1 MKRKFIL
8 LTLVIATLI
17 VPANLQAFES
27 TVEEELQTPWEG
39 FGYNQ
44 WGFARESDGNTF
56 KPWSDDLWKTTT
68 ERILAIKPSLVRL
81 PVIRDWF
88 NKDDDGNNLPIGTY
102 NWDSKYMQAYFKIMD
117 LYKEHDIKVMS
128 GFWGVGYNGEDY
140 KQFYTTDECAQ
151 LQADLIEYLFR
162 TKGYDKIITSYAPS
176 NEPLG
181 VGISYEDWS
190 TMIKKLY
197 TELEKRG
204 LPTNFLS
211 GADSWSDWIWKPAQY
226 NADQLSAY
234 DFHNYLNDTPDDT
247 YNQLYN
253 RTIETTFA
261 NYLANVYKYDNFN
274 KPVHVSEMAPIGV
287 PFIDW
292 PVADAPAHCRIDT
305 YEYALGFWD
314 YGIQLAR
321 SGMASGLAWAIDGL
335 EQNKNAGMWNNA
347 GTYGGMTLR
356 PWYYT

>member
-1 MKRKFIL
+1 
-8 LTLVIATLI
+8 
-17 VPANLQAFES
+17 
-27 TVEEELQTPWEG
+27 
-39 FGYNQ
+39 
-44 WGFARESDGNTF
+44 
-56 KPWSDDLWKTTT
+56 
-68 ERILAIKPSLVRL
+68 
-81 PVIRDWF
+81 
-88 NKDDDGNNLPIGTY
+88 
-102 NWDSKYMQAYFKIMD
+102 
-117 LYKEHDIKVMS
+117 MS

-151 LQADLIEYLFR
+151 LQADLIEYLFK

-197 TELEKRG
+197 AELEKRG

-261 NYLANVYKYDNFN
+261 SSLAIK
-274 KPVHVSEMAPIGV
+274 
-287 PFIDW
+287 
-292 PVADAPAHCRIDT
+292 
-305 YEYALGFWD
+305 
-314 YGIQLAR
+314 
-321 SGMASGLAWAIDGL
+321 
-335 EQNKNAGMWNNA
+335 
-347 GTYGGMTLR
+347 
-356 PWYYT
+356 

>member
-151 LQADLIEYLFR
+151 LQADLIEYLFK

-197 TELEKRG
+197 AELEKRG

-234 DFHNYLNDTPDDT
+234 DFHNYLNIHPTILTINYIIAPLKRLLQTILQMSINTTIPTNPSMYRKWLPSESLLSTGLLPMLRLIVESTPT
-247 YNQLYN
+247 NM
-253 RTIETTFA
+253 
-261 NYLANVYKYDNFN
+261 
-274 KPVHVSEMAPIGV
+274 H
-287 PFIDW
+287 
-292 PVADAPAHCRIDT
+292 
-305 YEYALGFWD
+305 
-314 YGIQLAR
+314 
-321 SGMASGLAWAIDGL
+321 
-335 EQNKNAGMWNNA
+335 
-347 GTYGGMTLR
+347 
-356 PWYYT
+356 

>member
-8 LTLVIATLI
+8 LTLVITTLI

-128 GFWGVGYNGEDY
+128 GFWVSDITE
-140 KQFYTTDECAQ
+140 
-151 LQADLIEYLFR
+151 R
-162 TKGYDKIITSYAPS
+162 IINNFT
-176 NEPLG
+176 
-181 VGISYEDWS
+181 
-190 TMIKKLY
+190 
-197 TELEKRG
+197 R
-204 LPTNFLS
+204 PTNVPNC
-211 GADSWSDWIWKPAQY
+211 KPT
-226 NADQLSAY
+226 SSSI
-234 DFHNYLNDTPDDT
+234 F
-247 YNQLYN
+247 
-253 RTIETTFA
+253 
-261 NYLANVYKYDNFN
+261 
-274 KPVHVSEMAPIGV
+274 
-287 PFIDW
+287 
-292 PVADAPAHCRIDT
+292 
-305 YEYALGFWD
+305 
-314 YGIQLAR
+314 
-321 SGMASGLAWAIDGL
+321 L
-335 EQNKNAGMWNNA
+335 EQKVTTKSLPVM
-347 GTYGGMTLR
+347 R
-356 PWYYT
+356 PRTSLWE

>member
-140 KQFYTTDECAQ
+140 KQFLHDRRMCPNC
-151 LQADLIEYLFR
+151 
-162 TKGYDKIITSYAPS
+162 KPTSS
-176 NEPLG
+176 S
-181 VGISYEDWS
+181 I
-190 TMIKKLY
+190 
-197 TELEKRG
+197 
-204 LPTNFLS
+204 F
-211 GADSWSDWIWKPAQY
+211 
-226 NADQLSAY
+226 
-234 DFHNYLNDTPDDT
+234 
-247 YNQLYN
+247 
-253 RTIETTFA
+253 
-261 NYLANVYKYDNFN
+261 
-274 KPVHVSEMAPIGV
+274 
-287 PFIDW
+287 
-292 PVADAPAHCRIDT
+292 
-305 YEYALGFWD
+305 
-314 YGIQLAR
+314 
-321 SGMASGLAWAIDGL
+321 L
-335 EQNKNAGMWNNA
+335 EQKVTTKSLPVM
-347 GTYGGMTLR
+347 R
-356 PWYYT
+356 PRTSLWE

>member
-17 VPANLQAFES
+17 VPANLQAFQL

-39 FGYNQ
+39 
-44 WGFARESDGNTF
+44 
-56 KPWSDDLWKTTT
+56 
-68 ERILAIKPSLVRL
+68 L

-151 LQADLIEYLFR
+151 LQADLIEYLFK

-197 TELEKRG
+197 AELEKRG

-211 GADSWSDWIWKPAQY
+211 GADSWSDWIWKPAQRR
-226 NADQLSAY
+226 S
-234 DFHNYLNDTPDDT
+234 T
-247 YNQLYN
+247 
-253 RTIETTFA
+253 
-261 NYLANVYKYDNFN
+261 
-274 KPVHVSEMAPIGV
+274 VS
-287 PFIDW
+287 
-292 PVADAPAHCRIDT
+292 
-305 YEYALGFWD
+305 L
-314 YGIQLAR
+314 
-321 SGMASGLAWAIDGL
+321 
-335 EQNKNAGMWNNA
+335 
-347 GTYGGMTLR
+347 
-356 PWYYT
+356 

>member
-261 NYLANVYKYDNFN
+261 NYLANVYKYDNSN
-274 KPVHVSEMAPIGV
+274 KPVHVSEMAPI
-287 PFIDW
+287 
-292 PVADAPAHCRIDT
+292 
-305 YEYALGFWD
+305 
-314 YGIQLAR
+314 R
-321 SGMASGLAWAIDGL
+321 SLLSTGL
-335 EQNKNAGMWNNA
+335 MP
-347 GTYGGMTLR
+347 MLR
-356 PWYYT
+356 LIVESTPTNMH

>member
-190 TMIKKLY
+190 IMIKKLY
-197 TELEKRG
+197 AELEKRG

-261 NYLANVYKYDNFN
+261 NYLANVYKYDNSN

-305 YEYALGFWD
+305 YEYATCPFGHGIGIGLGS
-314 YGIQLAR
+314 R
-321 SGMASGLAWAIDGL
+321 R
-335 EQNKNAGMWNNA
+335 A
-347 GTYGGMTLR
+347 GTE
-356 PWYYT
+356 

>member
-211 GADSWSDWIWKPAQY
+211 GADSWRPAQY

-261 NYLANVYKYDNFN
+261 NYLANVYKYDNSN

-292 PVADAPAHCRIDT
+292 PDADAPAHCRIDT

-321 SGMASGLAWAIDGL
+321 HGIGIGLGSRR
-335 EQNKNAGMWNNA
+335 A
-347 GTYGGMTLR
+347 GTE
-356 PWYYT
+356 

>member
-56 KPWSDDLWKTTT
+56 KPWSDDLWKTAT

-197 TELEKRG
+197 AELEKRG

-211 GADSWSDWIWKPAQY
+211 GADSWNDWIWKPAQY

-261 NYLANVYKYDNFN
+261 NYLANVYKYDNSN

-287 PFIDW
+287 PLS
-292 PVADAPAHCRIDT
+292 T
-305 YEYALGFWD
+305 
-314 YGIQLAR
+314 
-321 SGMASGLAWAIDGL
+321 GLL
-335 EQNKNAGMWNNA
+335 PM
-347 GTYGGMTLR
+347 LR
-356 PWYYT
+356 LIVESTPTNMH

>member
-17 VPANLQAFES
+17 VPTNLQAFES

-151 LQADLIEYLFR
+151 LQADLIEYLFK

-197 TELEKRG
+197 AELEKRG

-234 DFHNYLNDTPDDT
+234 DFHNYPTILTINYIIAPLNPLLQTISQMSINTTIPTNPSMCRKWLPSESLLSTGLLPMLRLIVESTPT
-247 YNQLYN
+247 NM
-253 RTIETTFA
+253 
-261 NYLANVYKYDNFN
+261 
-274 KPVHVSEMAPIGV
+274 H
-287 PFIDW
+287 
-292 PVADAPAHCRIDT
+292 
-305 YEYALGFWD
+305 
-314 YGIQLAR
+314 
-321 SGMASGLAWAIDGL
+321 
-335 EQNKNAGMWNNA
+335 
-347 GTYGGMTLR
+347 
-356 PWYYT
+356 

>member
-56 KPWSDDLWKTTT
+56 KPWSDDLWKTAT

-151 LQADLIEYLFR
+151 LQADLIENLFR

-197 TELEKRG
+197 AELEKRG

-211 GADSWSDWIWKPAQY
+211 GADSWNDWIWKPAQY

-261 NYLANVYKYDNFN
+261 NYLANVYKYDNSN
-274 KPVHVSEMAPIGV
+274 KPVHVSEMAPFYRLACCRCSGSLSNRHLRICIRFLGLRHTTCPFGHGIG
-287 PFIDW
+287 IG
-292 PVADAPAHCRIDT
+292 
-305 YEYALGFWD
+305 LGS
-314 YGIQLAR
+314 R
-321 SGMASGLAWAIDGL
+321 R
-335 EQNKNAGMWNNA
+335 A
-347 GTYGGMTLR
+347 GTE
-356 PWYYT
+356 

>member
-151 LQADLIEYLFR
+151 LQADLIEYLFK

-181 VGISYEDWS
+181 VWYLLRRLEYHD
-190 TMIKKLY
+190 KKLY
-197 TELEKRG
+197 AELEKRG
-204 LPTNFLS
+204 LAHKFSVGSRFMERLDMETCTM
-211 GADSWSDWIWKPAQY
+211 QRR
-226 NADQLSAY
+226 QLSAY

-261 NYLANVYKYDNFN
+261 NYLANVYKYDNSN

-314 YGIQLAR
+314 YGIQLAVR
-321 SGMASGLAWAIDGL
+321 AWHRDWLGLSTGWNRIKMPACGTMPELMAV
-335 EQNKNAGMWNNA
+335 
-347 GTYGGMTLR
+347 
-356 PWYYT
+356 

>member
-151 LQADLIEYLFR
+151 LQADLIEYLFK
-162 TKGYDKIITSYAPS
+162 TKGYDKIITALERAFGSRYLLRRL
-176 NEPLG
+176 E
-181 VGISYEDWS
+181 YHD
-190 TMIKKLY
+190 KK
-197 TELEKRG
+197 
-204 LPTNFLS
+204 
-211 GADSWSDWIWKPAQY
+211 
-226 NADQLSAY
+226 
-234 DFHNYLNDTPDDT
+234 
-247 YNQLYN
+247 
-253 RTIETTFA
+253 
-261 NYLANVYKYDNFN
+261 
-274 KPVHVSEMAPIGV
+274 
-287 PFIDW
+287 
-292 PVADAPAHCRIDT
+292 
-305 YEYALGFWD
+305 
-314 YGIQLAR
+314 
-321 SGMASGLAWAIDGL
+321 
-335 EQNKNAGMWNNA
+335 
-347 GTYGGMTLR
+347 TLR
-356 PWYYT
+356 RIGETWLTHKFSVGSRFMERLDMETCTIQRRSTVSL

>member
-1 MKRKFIL
+1 
-8 LTLVIATLI
+8 
-17 VPANLQAFES
+17 
-27 TVEEELQTPWEG
+27 
-39 FGYNQ
+39 
-44 WGFARESDGNTF
+44 
-56 KPWSDDLWKTTT
+56 
-68 ERILAIKPSLVRL
+68 
-81 PVIRDWF
+81 
-88 NKDDDGNNLPIGTY
+88 
-102 NWDSKYMQAYFKIMD
+102 
-117 LYKEHDIKVMS
+117 
-128 GFWGVGYNGEDY
+128 
-140 KQFYTTDECAQ
+140 
-151 LQADLIEYLFR
+151 
-162 TKGYDKIITSYAPS
+162 
-176 NEPLG
+176 
-181 VGISYEDWS
+181 
-190 TMIKKLY
+190 MIKKLY
-197 TELEKRG
+197 AELEKRG

-261 NYLANVYKYDNFN
+261 NYLANVYKYDNSN

-321 SGMASGLAWAIDGL
+321 SGMASGLAWALDGL

-356 PWYYT
+356 PWYYTWQLMCRYFPRGAKILKMTELEGRKDIRILGARIGSEDYSFVAVNRRMDAQSKTQSITFKVDCTKPLYIYRFNRNSCGDGAALSLPYEKITDQNLSTGITVEVPMEEGIFITFARSVVIHTDHDGVD

>member
-27 TVEEELQTPWEG
+27 TVEEKLQTPWEG

-190 TMIKKLY
+190 IMIKKLY
-197 TELEKRG
+197 AELEKRG

-261 NYLANVYKYDNFN
+261 NYLANVYKYDNSN
-274 KPVHVSEMAPIGV
+274 KPVHVSEMALSLIH
-287 PFIDW
+287 I
-292 PVADAPAHCRIDT
+292 
-305 YEYALGFWD
+305 
-314 YGIQLAR
+314 
-321 SGMASGLAWAIDGL
+321 
-335 EQNKNAGMWNNA
+335 
-347 GTYGGMTLR
+347 
-356 PWYYT
+356 

>member
-17 VPANLQAFES
+17 VPTNLQAFES

-151 LQADLIEYLFR
+151 LQADLIEYLFK

-197 TELEKRG
+197 AELEKRG

-253 RTIETTFA
+253 RTIEPTFA
-261 NYLANVYKYDNFN
+261 NYLANVYKYDLSLI
-274 KPVHVSEMAPIGV
+274 HI
-287 PFIDW
+287 
-292 PVADAPAHCRIDT
+292 
-305 YEYALGFWD
+305 
-314 YGIQLAR
+314 
-321 SGMASGLAWAIDGL
+321 
-335 EQNKNAGMWNNA
+335 
-347 GTYGGMTLR
+347 
-356 PWYYT
+356 

>member
-56 KPWSDDLWKTTT
+56 KPWSDDLWKTAT

-197 TELEKRG
+197 AELEKRG

-211 GADSWSDWIWKPAQY
+211 GADSWSD
-226 NADQLSAY
+226 
-234 DFHNYLNDTPDDT
+234 
-247 YNQLYN
+247 
-253 RTIETTFA
+253 
-261 NYLANVYKYDNFN
+261 
-274 KPVHVSEMAPIGV
+274 
-287 PFIDW
+287 
-292 PVADAPAHCRIDT
+292 
-305 YEYALGFWD
+305 
-314 YGIQLAR
+314 
-321 SGMASGLAWAIDGL
+321 
-335 EQNKNAGMWNNA
+335 
-347 GTYGGMTLR
+347 
-356 PWYYT
+356 